1 MKTAVWSLVVILGL
15 LLVLIVGSSAMV
27 YAKQGIDGLEAY
39 SLALQAVVAVV
50 AVAQSAFQTMG
61 SIVTSAGN
69 TIVALFNSATA
80 P

>member
-1 MKTAVWSLVVILGL
+1 MKYAIWSLVVILGL
-15 LLVLIVGSSAMV
+15 FLVLIVGSSAMV

-39 SLALQAVVAVV
+39 SLALQAVVAV
-50 AVAQSAFQTMG
+50 ASNAFQAMA